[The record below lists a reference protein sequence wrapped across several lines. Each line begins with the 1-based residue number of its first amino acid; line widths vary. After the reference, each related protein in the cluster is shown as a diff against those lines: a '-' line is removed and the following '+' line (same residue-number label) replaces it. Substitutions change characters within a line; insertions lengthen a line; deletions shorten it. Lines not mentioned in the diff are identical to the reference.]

1 MSTRQFALDF
11 EHRPALG
18 DDDFVVAGANRDA
31 VAWIDRWPDWPA
43 VGTVIVGPPGS
54 GKTHLTSVWKS
65 RSGAGLIGFEALEA
79 NPAIALLGAERA
91 MVVEGLDHAVTK
103 HAETELLHLFNV
115 LAERRGSLLLTARA
129 APAQLPLSLADL
141 ASRGRALPVIRMH
154 QPDDALLGA
163 VLRKLFADRQLSV
176 GHEVI
181 RHLLRHGERSFA
193 AARRNVDTLDRAALE
208 RKREISVSLVK
219 DILDDDEL

>member
-1 MSTRQFALDF
+1 MSTRQFTLDF

-18 DDDFVVAGANRDA
+18 HDDFVVAGANRDA

-65 RSGAGLIGFEALEA
+65 RSGAGLIGFEALETD
-79 NPAIALLGAERA
+79 PAIALLGEETA
-91 MVVEGLDHAVTK
+91 MVVEGLDHPVSK
-103 HAETELLHLFNV
+103 QAETELLHLFNV
-115 LAERRGSLLLTARA
+115 LAERQGSLLLTART

-141 ASRGRALPVIRMH
+141 ASRVRALPVIRMQ

-163 VLRKLFADRQLSV
+163 VLRKLFADQQLSV
-176 GHEVI
+176 GQEVI
-181 RHLLRHGERSFA
+181 RYLLRHGERSFA
-193 AARRNVDTLDRAALE
+193 AARRNVGTLDRAALE
-208 RKREISVSLVK
+208 RKCEISVSLVR
-219 DILDDDEL
+219 DILDD

>member
-1 MSTRQFALDF
+1 MTTRQFALDF

-18 DDDFVVAGANRDA
+18 DDDFVVTGANRDA
-31 VAWIDRWPDWPA
+31 VAWIDRWPNWPS

-65 RSGAGLIGFEALEA
+65 RSDAGQIDLETLEK
-79 NPAIALLGAERA
+79 NPADAFLGAERA
-91 MVVEGLDHAVTK
+91 MVVEGLDQEVTK
-103 HAETELLHLFNV
+103 QAETQLLHLFNV
-115 LAERRGSLLLTARA
+115 LAERGGSMLLTARS
-129 APAQLPLSLADL
+129 APAQLQLSLADL
-141 ASRGRALPVIRMH
+141 ASRIRSLPVITMQ

-181 RHLLRHGERSFA
+181 RYLLRHGERSFA
-193 AARRNVDTLDRAALE
+193 AARRHVDTLDRAALE
-208 RKREISVSLVK
+208 RKREVTVSFAREIIEEV
-219 DILDDDEL
+219 